1 MKSCARI
8 QKRLILLIAFSII
21 WIFIGSLVVFH
32 QEQVLGKVFK
42 FNTITYIVP
51 KSKDEKTFQKGNTE
65 TSKDL
70 TQNLIL
76 AVMDESARELLL
88 SAGFSIIVS
97 EGDQQP
103 VPVFLSRS
111 PGLRAPP
118 LA

>member
-42 FNTITYIVP
+42 FNTISYIVP
-51 KSKDEKTFQKGNTE
+51 KSKDEKTFLKGNTE

-70 TQNLIL
+70 TQNLVL
-76 AVMDESARELLL
+76 AVTDESAHEMLL
-88 SAGFSIIVS
+88 SSGFSIIVS
-97 EGDQQP
+97 LLDEQAD
-103 VPVFLSRS
+103 PVFFNRS
-111 PGLRAPP
+111 LGLRAPP